1 MANKADYITDKNK
14 MKKGG
19 QMSEAE
25 NFLEALK
32 AKTGDEMGL
41 TEWYCYDQTAVS
53 THGANSGDDGPIHS
67 DPAYCKAHTPF
78 GGTIVQGSLLLSTF
92 TRMAKSLVW
101 PPGDMVF
108 RLSYGFNKVRI
119 IQPVKTGQNFR
130 ARFHLKD
137 SEPKGEGAVLV
148 TLQAS
153 LEAEGT
159 PGAVLVAEWLAYLK
173 FGS

>member
-1 MANKADYITDKNK
+1 
-14 MKKGG
+14 
-19 QMSEAE
+19 MSDAAK
-25 NFLEALK
+25 FLEALR
-32 AKTGDEMGL
+32 AKTGDEMGI

-67 DPAYCKAHTPF
+67 DPAYCKAHTQF

-92 TRMAKSLVW
+92 TRMAKSLIW
-101 PPGDMVF
+101 PPGEMVF

-119 IQPVKTGQNFR
+119 IQPVKTGQRFR
-130 ARFHLKD
+130 ARFHLKQA
-137 SEPKGEGAVLV
+137 EAKGDAAVLV
-148 TLQAS
+148 TLDVS

-159 PGAVLVAEWLAYLK
+159 PAVVLAAEWLAYLK